1 MTGGRAAAAR
11 FPADLLREQVRRI
24 LAAWG
29 MPEDLAETTV
39 TAMVDTD
46 LAGIDS
52 HGIQMLTAYESL
64 LHRGHL
70 RPAARPEVLRETPVS
85 ALVDGRG
92 GLGHPAAAMGMQ
104 RAVDKA
110 REVGVGLV
118 AVRNSHH
125 FGAAGHYAATAA
137 EQGMIG
143 LVATT
148 TRTTVMVPTRGTL
161 PRLGTNPLAFAAPT
175 GPGRPPFLLDMSTTT
190 VAVNKVKVYDLNN
203 RPLPPG
209 WVLDG
214 DGHPLTDAAAA
225 LRQIDDALGGLTALG
240 GGPGRAG
247 HKGYGLGVLVQ
258 ILAGTLTGSSFGPL
272 RDAADGRADIGHFF
286 MAFDP
291 GLFRDGDEFERD
303 LDAMIHVLHE
313 TPPADPDLP
322 VLVAG
327 DPEATS
333 RAGRTRTGIPVP
345 QTLIEKLRGVC
356 ERSDVPLLLD
366 PSAALPADGVGEP
379 GSGAPP

>member
-1 MTGGRAAAAR
+1 MTPPTSPEAAR
-11 FPADLLREQVRRI
+11 FPATLLREQILRI
-24 LAAWG
+24 LSAWG
-29 MPEDLAETTV
+29 MPDDLAGTTV

-52 HGIQMLTAYESL
+52 HGIQMLTSYESL
-64 LHRGHL
+64 LRSGHL
-70 RPAARPEVLRETPVS
+70 QPAARPEVVRETPVS
-85 ALVDGRG
+85 AVIDGRG
-92 GLGHPAAAMGMQ
+92 GLGHPAAAAGMQ

-125 FGAAGHYAATAA
+125 FGAAGHYATMAA

-143 LVATT
+143 LVGTT
-148 TRTTVMVPTRGTL
+148 TRKIVMVPTRGTL

-190 VAVNKVKVYDLNN
+190 VAVNKVSVYDLNE

-214 DGHPLTDAAAA
+214 DGRSLTDATAA

-240 GGPGRAG
+240 GDPERGG
-247 HKGYGLGVLVQ
+247 HKGYGLGVIVQ

-291 GLFRDGDEFERD
+291 GLFRDGAEFERD
-303 LDAMIHVLHE
+303 LDAMVDVLHE

-333 RAGRTRTGIPVP
+333 RAERGRTGIPVP
-345 QTLIEKLRGVC
+345 PALIEKLRGVC
-356 ERSDVPLLLD
+356 ERCGVPMLL
-366 PSAALPADGVGEP
+366 EP
-379 GSGAPP
+379 